1 MRKWLILIAVL
12 AIILVGVGIWLAGK
26 ADSDKPEAGE
36 VRVEIENVL

>member
-1 MRKWLILIAVL
+1 LIAVL

-26 ADSDKPEAGE
+26 AESGKPEAGE